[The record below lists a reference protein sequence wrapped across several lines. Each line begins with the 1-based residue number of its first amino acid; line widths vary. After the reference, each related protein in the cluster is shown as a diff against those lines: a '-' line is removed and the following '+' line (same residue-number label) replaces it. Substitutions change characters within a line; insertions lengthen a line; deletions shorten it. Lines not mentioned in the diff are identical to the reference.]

1 MYIFVYICIIFVRV
15 RLCECFSVL
24 FFVAVVVAVVLVVV
38 DDLRVVLELA
48 FLTLKECQLD
58 EVKSVD
64 VRPNWMN
71 SIQMEV
77 S

>member
-1 MYIFVYICIIFVRV
+1 
-15 RLCECFSVL
+15 L
-24 FFVAVVVAVVLVVV
+24 FLVAVVVAVILVVV
-38 DDLRVVLELA
+38 DDFRVVLELA
-48 FLTLKECQLD
+48 FLALKECQLD